1 VTKDRTAAH
10 TGYGTVEKQ
19 HTTTM
24 SSGQRPAAFRLLLIG
39 ERELVEAWQT
49 AFAGWGDAIELHE
62 GRFQDRLG
70 DFDALVS
77 PGNSYGQM
85 NGGIDGAIS
94 AAFPRVQKAVWDV
107 IAERHHGYQ
116 PVGTAEVV
124 ETGDERCL
132 YLVHAPTMRIPMRL
146 TGELDIAVH
155 DAMWAA
161 LLALER
167 HGGRAKTLACPGLGT
182 GYGAVSPARAAQLMS
197 AAYRLWRAD
206 ADTPIS
212 DREHA
217 LER

>member
-1 VTKDRTAAH
+1 MVSAR
-10 TGYGTVEKQ
+10 
-19 HTTTM
+19 
-24 SSGQRPAAFRLLLIG
+24 RPAAFRLLLIG
-39 ERELVEAWQT
+39 ELELVEAWQ
-49 AFAGWGDAIELHE
+49 AEFAGWGDSVDAYE
-62 GRFQDRLG
+62 GRFEDRIG

-94 AAFPRVQKAVWDV
+94 TTFPRVQKAVWNI

-124 ETGDERCL
+124 ETSDERCP

-146 TGELDIAVH
+146 AGDLDIAVH

-167 HGGRAKTLACPGLGT
+167 HDAHVSTLACPGLGT
-182 GYGAVSPARAAQLMS
+182 GYGSVPPDRAAQLMA
-197 AAYRLWRAD
+197 AAYRMWRAD

-212 DREHA
+212 DRESA